1 MNEAILKQV
10 SNELDRYKVQ
20 NQNIETLFIGGGTPS
35 CIKASDYLP
44 FFNKIKPFMK
54 KDTEITI
61 EANPNSASLKWLKEI
76 KDLGVNR
83 VSFGVQSFDDKKLKL
98 LGRNHTPIMAIEAVK
113 NAQKVGFQ
121 NISLDLIYGTHID
134 NKELLTKDLDTAF
147 SLPINHI
154 STYSLTIEENTPFQ
168 KTPQVSKDDEN
179 IAQWIINQIQ
189 KRGLNQ
195 YEISN
200 FGSYQSKHNQGYW
213 QHKDYIGIGSGAV
226 GFLKDRR
233 FYTQNDVN
241 KYIKNPLKIE
251 EELLS
256 KDNIKSEKILLGLRS
271 NIGFESSLLTKQ
283 EIQKAKI
290 LIDEDKIYHKNSKFF
305 NNNFLLSD
313 EIALF
318 LLT

>member
-1 MNEAILKQV
+1 MKQIDY
-10 SNELDRYKVQ
+10 ELNKYKVL
-20 NQNIETLFIGGGTPS
+20 NKSIKTLFIGGGTPS
-35 CIKASDYLP
+35 TIKASDYIP

-54 KDTEITI
+54 KDAEITI

-98 LGRNHTPIMAIEAVK
+98 LGRNHTPTMAIEAVK
-113 NAQKVGFQ
+113 NAKRVGFQ

-189 KRGLNQ
+189 KRGLPQ

-200 FGSYQSKHNQGYW
+200 FGTYQSKHNQGYW
-213 QHKDYIGIGSGAV
+213 QHKEYIGIGSGAV

-241 KYIKNPLKIE
+241 EYIKNPLKIE
-251 EELLS
+251 EEALS
-256 KDNIKSEKILLGLRS
+256 KDDIKSEKILLGLRS
-271 NIGFESSLLTKQ
+271 NIGFESNLLTK
-283 EIQKAKI
+283 EESKKAKI
-290 LIDEDKIYHKNSKFF
+290 LIDENKIYYKENKFF
-305 NNNFLLSD
+305 NNDFLLSD